1 MKKLIAFALAALLAT
16 LFCVSVF
23 AEAVD
28 PADITGGTT
37 GDVTIKVQVTD
48 PSDPS
53 VPPVDPSK
61 VYAVNLTWE
70 SLLFTYSGAVV
81 WNETERYY
89 EGGTWDNANGDII
102 VTNNSNAA
110 VGVSATIDTATKNG
124 VTAVLDNATFD
135 LASAEGGV
143 ADSETIVVSVSGNP
157 NVAEFTLGTV
167 TVAIEKK

>member
-16 LFCVSVF
+16 IFCVSAF

-28 PADITGGTT
+28 PSDITGGTT

-48 PSDPS
+48 PEDPEN
-53 VPPVDPSK
+53 PVDPSK
-61 VYAVNLTWE
+61 VYAVNLSWE
-70 SLLFTYSGAVV
+70 SLLFTYSGNAVV

-89 EGGTWDNANGDII
+89 EGGTWDNTNGDIT

-110 VGVSATIDTATKNG
+110 VGVSATIDTVTKNG
-124 VTAVLDNATFD
+124 VTAAIANPIFD

-143 ADSETIVVSVSGNP
+143 ADSDVITVSVSGNP